1 MTFRDVPNLAKFEK
15 YARQNS
21 DCMITIDAYRRIREL
36 ITPVKK
42 PSDIMDP
49 SQGMM
54 QVDGLKESCAA
65 IEKSTRIIWACAAA
79 TNQITPPIWDYTP
92 EYEGSIQYFTQLAD
106 LELMAI
112 TKAHTLTW
120 ESPAA
125 QTA

>member
-1 MTFRDVPNLAKFEK
+1 MTFRDVPSLVKFEK
-15 YARQNS
+15 HARAHS
-21 DCMITIDAYRRIREL
+21 DCPITLDAYRRIREL

-65 IEKSTRIIWACAAA
+65 IEKSTRLLWACAVA
-79 TNQITPPIWDYTP
+79 TNQVQPPLWDYTP
-92 EYEGSIQYFTQLAD
+92 DYEGSIEYFSNLED

-112 TKAHTLTW
+112 TKAHVLAW
-120 ESPAA
+120 EKPAVEA
-125 QTA
+125 